1 MRYRS
6 FGRSEV
12 AVSTLTLNLLDTPGK
27 GRAADWRAIVFSAL
41 ENGIN
46 AFELGVDASPG
57 LMTGLGEAI
66 ASLERRLCFITL
78 RCPVSAEDLASGA
91 VLHQIAQAAER
102 VGVELFDCLML
113 EGAALETLSPSQLQ
127 SLSSLREIATYI
139 GVAGGR
145 RLDTLANR
153 GVIDAITV
161 DYSLT
166 SPVQERNR
174 IRNLGDSGVAIIVA
188 EACPEALLQ
197 PPQREQRRGLL
208 GRKVYS
214 PAGGY
219 DFLHATNGWTAEQ
232 ICLAYV
238 MTEPGVTS
246 IRIVASDAKRIAS
259 LAEVSERDVPGGMG
273 AQVEMARFTE
283 KAAAP
288 PAKRRA

>member
-12 AVSTLTLNLLDTPGK
+12 AVSTVTLNLQDTPGK
-27 GRAADWRAIVFSAL
+27 ARAADWRAVVFAGL

-46 AFELGVDASPG
+46 AFELAVDASPG
-57 LMTGLGEAI
+57 VMNGLGEAI
-66 ASLERRLCFITL
+66 SSLERRLCFITL

-91 VLHQIAQAAER
+91 VLHQVAQAAER
-102 VGVELFDCLML
+102 VGVERFDCLML
-113 EGAALETLSPSQLQ
+113 EGEALETLSPSHLQ
-127 SLSSLREIATYI
+127 SLSSLREIARYI

-145 RLDTLANR
+145 RLDALASR

-197 PPQREQRRGLL
+197 PPHREQRRGLL
-208 GRKVYS
+208 GRKVHT

-219 DFLHATNGWTAEQ
+219 DFLHTTNGWTAEQ

-238 MTEPGVTS
+238 MTEPGVTT
-246 IRIVASDAKRIAS
+246 IRITASDPKRIAS
-259 LAEVSERDVPGGMG
+259 LAEVVDRDVPGGLG
-273 AQVEMARFTE
+273 AQVEMARFTD
-283 KAAAP
+283 KPAP
-288 PAKRRA
+288 QTLRRA